1 MLQKDLHSNPK
12 KPSFSRQ
19 EQDSPDYDCKMN
31 PVPDYGLNSYKAT
44 EELQDKIAII
54 TDDDSNIDRAVAW
67 AFACEGAIVIISYLN
82 EHEVQKKFNKLLV
95 KLVDNPGDISKEEQ
109 CKKIIDITLSK
120 FQRIDILV
128 NNAAFQEKALSDYSE
143 YLVKQMILDN
153 NREAII
159 NVGSVQGYNP
169 SAEIIDYATTKAA
182 IVGFTKGLAR
192 KLLEK
197 GIRVN
202 CVAPGTTWTPLVM
215 SSFPKNENVTFA
227 EGCPIIRLAQPR
239 ELAPAADSSYIS
251 E

>member
-1 MLQKDLHSNPK
+1 MSQKELHVDPK

-67 AFACEGAIVIISYLN
+67 AFACEGATVIISYLN
-82 EHEVQKKFNKLLV
+82 EHEVQKKFNKLL
-95 KLVDNPGDISKEEQ
+95 PGDINKEEQ

-159 NVGSVQGYNP
+159 NVGSVQGYDS
-169 SAEIIDYATTKAA
+169 SAEIIDYAITKAT

-192 KLLEK
+192 KLLKK

-202 CVAPGTTWTPLVM
+202 CVAPGTAWTPLVM
-215 SSFPKNENVTFA
+215 SSFPKNKNVTFA
-227 EGCPIIRLAQPR
+227 EGCPII
-239 ELAPAADSSYIS
+239 
-251 E
+251 